1 METRKSFYDDEMI
14 YERMDEVLRD
24 VCSKLTLKEV
34 LKMIREISYDMV
46 CYYGEDNKGIIYQKE
61 EYSPLNREQ
70 ACQIQRMLSTACDL
84 FCQSV
89 VQHREFNEGY
99 LNKWLN
105 GGAMEYQIED
115 LKNEIE
121 QLKEERSELNGR
133 IYDLEQELNER
144 E

>member
-61 EYSPLNREQ
+61 EYSHLNREQ

-89 VQHREFNEGY
+89 VQHREFDEGY

-105 GGAMEYQIED
+105 GGAME
-115 LKNEIE
+115 LKINELEEKIKMLEE
-121 QLKEERSELNGR
+121 QLYEKN
-133 IYDLEQELNER
+133 
-144 E
+144 

>member
-46 CYYGEDNKGIIYQKE
+46 CYYGEDNKGIIYRKE

-89 VQHREFNEGY
+89 VQHREFDEGY

-105 GGAMEYQIED
+105 GGAME
-115 LKNEIE
+115 LKINELEEKIKALEE
-121 QLKEERSELNGR
+121 QLYEKN
-133 IYDLEQELNER
+133 
-144 E
+144 

>member
-61 EYSPLNREQ
+61 EYSSLNREQ
-70 ACQIQRMLSTACDL
+70 ARQIQRMLSTACDL

-89 VQHREFNEGY
+89 VQHREFDEGY

-105 GGAMEYQIED
+105 GGAMEFKI
-115 LKNEIE
+115 NELEEKIKMLEE
-121 QLKEERSELNGR
+121 QLYEKN
-133 IYDLEQELNER
+133 
-144 E
+144 

>member
-61 EYSPLNREQ
+61 EYSSLNREQ

-89 VQHREFNEGY
+89 VQHREFDEGY

-105 GGAMEYQIED
+105 GGAMEFKI
-115 LKNEIE
+115 NELEEKIKMLEE
-121 QLKEERSELNGR
+121 QLYEKN
-133 IYDLEQELNER
+133 
-144 E
+144 